1 MPERNEDEAEID
13 AIKKQGDGGRL
24 VASGIRRG
32 LYYGIPN
39 HDIELRGTSHG
50 IRLKQWRAVAHPFNI
65 FAIKS
70 LVDEMAKK
78 QGHPLGYV
86 LHVLFLI
93 TALYSCFLAHSHQ
106 IFTPLSYVNDSG
118 LKFPF
123 F

>member
-13 AIKKQGDGGRL
+13 AIKKQGDGCRL

-39 HDIELRGTSHG
+39 HDIKLRGTSHG
-50 IRLKQWRAVAHPFNI
+50 IRLKHWRAVAHPFNI
-65 FAIKS
+65 FAIES

-86 LHVLFLI
+86 LRVLFLI
-93 TALYSCFLAHSHQ
+93 TALYSCFLAHSYQ
-106 IFTPLSYVNDSG
+106 IFTPLPYVNDSG